1 MRNGNVTIEDYVGMH
16 RILTAAEVR
25 ALPVGSHVLLH
36 SFDRY
41 GAHCTVDLQVAQASP
56 TSKRKMLTTVDY
68 YGTRI
73 IKPITDRQNMCYT
86 EV

>member
-25 ALPVGSHVLLH
+25 ALPVGSSVLLH

-41 GAHCTVDLQVAQASP
+41 GAHKMIEMQVTQASP
-56 TSKRKMLTTVDY
+56 DSKRKVLTTYDY
-68 YGTRI
+68 YGVRI
-73 IKPITDRQNMCYT
+73 IKPITARQNMCYT